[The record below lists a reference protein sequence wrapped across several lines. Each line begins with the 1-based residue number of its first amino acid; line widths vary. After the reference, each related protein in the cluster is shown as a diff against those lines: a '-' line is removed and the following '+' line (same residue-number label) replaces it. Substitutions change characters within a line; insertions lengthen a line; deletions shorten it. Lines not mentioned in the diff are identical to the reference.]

1 MAAWGWGVSQAEERG
16 PRTRGSYS
24 PGLWRGPR
32 QARRVLF
39 IVLNTSVTHPED
51 PEAAGHFKY
60 PITTMN
66 LLLWYVDAY
75 HRAREASGKMHL
87 LKEVFV

>member
-1 MAAWGWGVSQAEERG
+1 MGR
-16 PRTRGSYS
+16 PRTRGPYS
-24 PGLWRGPR
+24 PGLWREPR

-39 IVLNTSVTHPED
+39 IVLNTSATHPED

-75 HRAREASGKMHL
+75 MAREACGNMHL
-87 LKEVFV
+87 FKEVFV